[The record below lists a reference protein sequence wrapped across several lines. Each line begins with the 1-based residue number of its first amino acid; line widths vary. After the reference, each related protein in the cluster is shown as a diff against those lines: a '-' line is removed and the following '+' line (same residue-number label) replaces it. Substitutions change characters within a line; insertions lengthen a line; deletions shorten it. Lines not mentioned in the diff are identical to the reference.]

1 MNMMPNASYS
11 GAGYSDSQNA
21 ISASQTQQTQQQ
33 QQYQQ
38 QHWAAMTLPPF
49 EQQYQQ
55 QQIQLS
61 PASAGIPIAGVPI
74 AGGSPLQ
81 SFQLA
86 SVATSPMPGT
96 PSSSATG
103 SAAAAGLGGGGLQFS
118 QSVVS
123 PGAISTSS
131 TFNDHATNPNPNFNL
146 YQNQQQEQYSHNLPQ
161 QQQQQQQE
169 QHPMPKLV
177 EVPVTT
183 HSYSYQPTTDNTQP
197 QFPNV
202 LLNGGPLGPLPWE
215 NPQTQPAL
223 QSAGIQKSKS
233 RPPRNKSKFKRF
245 RNAFIYYVNDQR
257 DKVDDDTKRLKNRE
271 FLQLMS
277 ARWKTMP
284 ENERKPY
291 IQLAEEDK
299 KRFNEDVKRYG
310 KYESRQRR
318 YNKPPRSLGKTNKYT
333 YPHGIYGFPV
343 GGNSNGGTSNIGGGS
358 HGQNSGG
365 ASAAAAVAA
374 ANLLYNTS
382 GYGNVMPAQ
391 MNIGAAAGGGAPQT
405 NLSQFYVGPP
415 VQSTTNADTNANN
428 ASARLGALAVNNIPH
443 SVVAPGSANLLAADI
458 QRQLQQPSSLLS
470 PSALEA
476 PQRTSLS
483 TNNSPNK
490 NNAGNINTSLSPNY
504 QWDAIASAGDNSQ
517 VGMISHGRHYAAY
530 YQQQQQQQPLP
541 QTGGSYLQVPT
552 GTPISHALTEPA
564 FHMTGQNNPF
574 LGQSQQQRQN
584 QLLQQQQQYQH

>member
-11 GAGYSDSQNA
+11 GAGYSDSQSA
-21 ISASQTQQTQQQ
+21 ISASQTQQNH
-33 QQYQQ
+33 QQ
-38 QHWAAMTLPPF
+38 QHWAATALPPL
-49 EQQYQQ
+49 EQLTQQ
-55 QQIQLS
+55 QQIHIS

-96 PSSSATG
+96 PSSSAT
-103 SAAAAGLGGGGLQFS
+103 SPAVAAGLGGGGLQFS

-123 PGAISTSS
+123 PGALSTSS

-146 YQNQQQEQYSHNLPQ
+146 YQNQQQ
-161 QQQQQQQE
+161 QQQQE
-169 QHPMPKLV
+169 QEQQPMPKLV

-183 HSYSYQPTTDNTQP
+183 YSYSYQPTTDNTQP

-202 LLNGGPLGPLPWE
+202 LLNGGPIGPLPWE
-215 NPQTQPAL
+215 NSQTQSAL
-223 QSAGIQKSKS
+223 QNAGIQKSKS

-277 ARWKTMP
+277 ARWKTIP

-291 IQLAEEDK
+291 VQLAEEDK
-299 KRFNEDVKRYG
+299 KRFNEDVKKYG

-318 YNKPPRSLGKTNKYT
+318 YNKPPRSLGKTDKYA

-343 GGNSNGGTSNIGGGS
+343 GGNSNGGTSDIGGGS
-358 HGQNSGG
+358 HGQNRGG

-405 NLSQFYVGPP
+405 NFSQFYVGPP

-458 QRQLQQPSSLLS
+458 QRQLQQPSSLLT
-470 PSALEA
+470 PSAVEA
-476 PQRTSLS
+476 SQRTSLS

-504 QWDAIASAGDNSQ
+504 QWSAIAAAGDNSQ
-517 VGMISHGRHYAAY
+517 VGMIPHGRHYAAY
-530 YQQQQQQQPLP
+530 YQQQQQQQHQPPLP

-574 LGQSQQQRQN
+574 LGQSQQQTQN
-584 QLLQQQQQYQH
+584 QLLQQQQYQH